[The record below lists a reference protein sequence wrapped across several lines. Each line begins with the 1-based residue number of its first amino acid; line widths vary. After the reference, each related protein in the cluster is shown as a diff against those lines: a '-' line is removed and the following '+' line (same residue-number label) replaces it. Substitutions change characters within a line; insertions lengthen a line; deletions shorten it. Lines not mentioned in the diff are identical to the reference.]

1 MKMFIVSFVVFS
13 MIFGI
18 LGLLF
23 GWSKS
28 GKFFSSGT
36 LVGLIPSTA
45 LALIVAVAVSLQF
58 TSDNTEW
65 NDGKCPKC
73 SIEWEL
79 FDVEKSRHGLTH
91 YYYKCNKCGKTIE
104 LSTNFT
110 K

>member
-1 MKMFIVSFVVFS
+1 MKMFIVSFVVYS

-18 LGLLF
+18 FGLLF

-28 GKFFSSGT
+28 RKFFSLET
-36 LVGLIPSTA
+36 LLGLIPSTV
-45 LALIVAVAVSLQF
+45 LALIVAVVMSLQF
-58 TSDNTEW
+58 TNDNTEW

-79 FDVEKSRHGLTH
+79 FDVEKSRHSPAH
-91 YYYKCNKCGKTIE
+91 YYYKCNECGKIID

-110 K
+110 D

>member
-13 MIFGI
+13 IIFGV

-28 GKFFSSGT
+28 GKFFSLET
-36 LVGLIPSTA
+36 LLGLIPSII
-45 LALIVAVAVSLQF
+45 LALIVAIVMSLQF
-58 TSDNTEW
+58 TNDNTEW

-79 FDVEKSRHGLTH
+79 FDIEKYRHSTT
-91 YYYKCNKCGKTIE
+91 YFYQCPKCKTVIDTAMDM
-104 LSTNFT
+104 TN
-110 K
+110 

>member
-1 MKMFIVSFVVFS
+1 MKMFIVSFVVYS
-13 MIFGI
+13 MIFGV

-28 GKFFSSGT
+28 GKFFSLET
-36 LVGLIPSTA
+36 LLCLIPSTV
-45 LALIVAVAVSLQF
+45 LALIVAIAMSLQF
-58 TSDNTEW
+58 TNDNTEW

-79 FDVEKSRHGLTH
+79 LDVEKYRRSIT
-91 YYYKCNKCGKTIE
+91 YFYQCPKCKTIID
-104 LSTNFT
+104 TAMDMT